1 MKQRSRGR
9 TALLCEDDMAIREM
23 IRTVLTRDGFAV
35 EPVCD
40 GASAIELLE
49 EGSFDLIVLDLMMPG
64 LNGFD
69 IVDYLE
75 RHQPG
80 RLKRVLITTA
90 VPSHVVE
97 KLPSS
102 ICHILPKPFDIE
114 RLLEYARY
122 CSEDTIT
129 RRSRRLLPLPT
140 PG

>member
-9 TALLCEDDMAIREM
+9 TALLCEDDTAIREM
-23 IRTVLTRDGFAV
+23 IRTVLARDGFTV

-40 GASAIELLE
+40 GASAIERLE
-49 EGSFDLIVLDLMMPG
+49 AGSFDLIVLDLMMPG
-64 LNGFD
+64 MNGFD
-69 IVDYLE
+69 IVDFLE

-90 VPSHVVE
+90 VPAHVAE
-97 KLPSS
+97 KLPPS

-114 RLLEYARY
+114 RLLEHARS
-122 CSEDTIT
+122 CSEDTMT
-129 RRSRRLLPLPT
+129 RKSRRLLPLPT